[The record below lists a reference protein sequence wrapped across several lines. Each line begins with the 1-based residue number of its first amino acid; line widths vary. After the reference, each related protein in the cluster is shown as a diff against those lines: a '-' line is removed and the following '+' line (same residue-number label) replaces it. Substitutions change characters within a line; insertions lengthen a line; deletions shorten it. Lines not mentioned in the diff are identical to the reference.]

1 MLESALVLQ
10 MAAVI
15 PLFISPEHAEMDGP
29 YHLTAETSRT
39 LKSLA
44 TKFIFGCIVLVSG
57 IVAAALI
64 SRKK

>member
-1 MLESALVLQ
+1 MG
-10 MAAVI
+10 
-15 PLFISPEHAEMDGP
+15 GP

-57 IVAAALI
+57 IVTAALI